1 MPDYLLPCE
10 CGREVVVTRAQ
21 AGDTVTCECGAKLSV
36 PTLRGLA
43 ELRPAP
49 VAAGAGARSRN
60 WDDRHRV
67 GFLLAL
73 GAVTCLLV
81 AGYLWASL
89 PALEVQPSDQDFIN
103 LVEGA
108 SARELFFFHNE
119 ALHGLDRTTPA
130 DVDVVRVRQI
140 MSWGIGIVLSMA
152 LAASASACIVI
163 WNKPSKK

>member
-10 CGREVVVTRAQ
+10 CGREVIVSRAQ
-21 AGDTVTCECGAKLSV
+21 AGGEVTCECGAKLSV

-43 ELRPAP
+43 QLRPAP
-49 VAAGAGARSRN
+49 VSTGATRRN

-73 GAVTCLLV
+73 GAVSCLLV

-89 PALEVQPSDQDFIN
+89 PPVAAQPSQQEFTE
-103 LVEGA
+103 LVENA
-108 SARELFFFHNE
+108 KPDELFFYHSE
-119 ALHGLDRTTPA
+119 AIHGLDRTMA
-130 DVDVVRVRQI
+130 ASDDVLRVRQVI
-140 MSWGIGIVLSMA
+140 SWSIGIVLTMA

-163 WNKPSKK
+163 WNKKK

>member
-1 MPDYLLPCE
+1 LPCQ

-21 AGDTVTCECGAKLSV
+21 AGGTVTCECGAELNV

-49 VAAGAGARSRN
+49 VVAGAGRSN

-73 GAVTCLLV
+73 GAISCLLV

-89 PALEVQPSDQDFIN
+89 PEPEALPSQQDYID

-108 SARELFFFHNE
+108 KASELFHFHNE
-119 ALHGLDRTTPA
+119 AVHGLDRTVPA
-130 DVDVVRVRQI
+130 DADILRVRRV
-140 MSWGIGIVLSMA
+140 MTWGIGIVLTMA
-152 LAASASACIVI
+152 LAASASACIVV
-163 WNKPSKK
+163 WNKKRG